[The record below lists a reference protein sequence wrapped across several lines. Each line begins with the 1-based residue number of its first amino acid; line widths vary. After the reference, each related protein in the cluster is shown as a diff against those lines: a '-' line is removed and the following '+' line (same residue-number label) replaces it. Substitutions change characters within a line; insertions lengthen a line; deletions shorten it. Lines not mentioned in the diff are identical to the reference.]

1 MADDWTKGIP
11 DQLCACGCGRITPRA
26 TATRVDRGYR
36 KGAPLRS
43 CTGHWRRSAPEA
55 ERFLGKLKPQPLTGC
70 LEFQGHR
77 HNGYG
82 QFGIGSRDD
91 GSRRVVYAHRYAWEL
106 AGYSIPAGLQVLH
119 RCDNPPCCNV
129 AHLFLG
135 TNSLNR
141 EDMAKKWRGRQGSMP
156 FGVARNHERFYAK
169 VGFRGEIYY
178 LGTFDT
184 IDEAAA
190 VAFAAKEALHAGA

>member
-1 MADDWTKGIP
+1 MKRREVVNNG
-11 DQLCACGCGRITPRA
+11 
-26 TATRVDRGYR
+26 DRR
-36 KGAPLRS
+36 L
-43 CTGHWRRSAPEA
+43 
-55 ERFLGKLKPQPLTGC
+55 
-70 LEFQGHR
+70 
-77 HNGYG
+77 
-82 QFGIGSRDD
+82 
-91 GSRRVVYAHRYAWEL
+91 VYAHRYAWERAHGL
-106 AGYSIPAGLQVLH
+106 IPAGLEVLH

-169 VGFRGEIYY
+169 VGFRGEVHY